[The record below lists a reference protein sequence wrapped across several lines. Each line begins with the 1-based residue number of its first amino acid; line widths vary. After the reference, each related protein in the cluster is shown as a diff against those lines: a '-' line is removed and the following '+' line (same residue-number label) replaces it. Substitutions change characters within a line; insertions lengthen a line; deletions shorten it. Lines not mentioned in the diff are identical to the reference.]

1 MAKITIIDGPDLG
14 CEYPLPERGS
24 LDTVVIGRDPG
35 ADIVLNDQAASR
47 EHCRLVG
54 TRQGHRLV
62 DLGSRNRTFV
72 NGEPIEEAFLRDG
85 DVVRIGDTDLRFED
99 EGAAIETT
107 GVASTIIREIPI
119 NGARRKQASFIE
131 GVASSGVKAE
141 DVLDELEELLRGAQ
155 ELGETS
161 SAPELLER
169 YLSRIA
175 SVFDGEHAAFLVRSG
190 EGWVAR
196 ASYCATSEDDAA
208 PAVSVSQNVVDE
220 AARGP
225 KAVLSTSTAD

>member
-1 MAKITIIDGPDLG
+1 MESRRALLRVHALHGRALPPERREDPRLRQSRRRPPLRYDMAKITIIDGPDLG

-141 DVLDELEELLRGAQ
+141 DVLDELEE
-155 ELGETS
+155 
-161 SAPELLER
+161 
-169 YLSRIA
+169 
-175 SVFDGEHAAFLVRSG
+175 
-190 EGWVAR
+190 
-196 ASYCATSEDDAA
+196 
-208 PAVSVSQNVVDE
+208 
-220 AARGP
+220 
-225 KAVLSTSTAD
+225 